1 MSGEKLF
8 EIGGQWLARIAG
20 RPSIYRFWY
29 DARSGETRRRS
40 LKTADVEEAKRLL
53 AVEFTIKTQS
63 DPQDPESVMLVTI
76 LHHYFEN
83 HSDKLP
89 SRHMARRSGE
99 IVLNFLEG
107 ECRLG
112 ATVKVGRFTKGLQ
125 AKFVL
130 WSAKHHGHS
139 TAYISRILNVIAA
152 ACRFAT
158 KTVLQDLVD
167 GDYIETR
174 LMKYRPE
181 ICYSA
186 KWISDITRQPEPQ
199 PRSYVPTFEELASLL
214 DTRGSELLQR
224 YDIIALNT
232 WARPEAVLTLSVK
245 SQVDFENGLVQ
256 LNPPGRKQ
264 NKKHR
269 PTIRLTD
276 NLRSWLKHWAED
288 RPLAY
293 KAKRNKHSSRNVDTT
308 TFAKHVR
315 AQFKRRTVR
324 WMLAR
329 NGLETEQID
338 TLFRQA
344 RGKNRQPLNDAIAHA
359 ESAGIQRIT
368 QYTLRHFMAT
378 RVRGLKE
385 IRVDREQ
392 RSSWLGHGKRD
403 ATSWYEGH
411 DPEHL
416 AEACQATDLIL
427 AKLDSLTKRPLMPSS
442 TKHKVM
448 LAGLTVVEH

>member
-8 EIGGQWLARIAG
+8 EIGGHWLARIEG
-20 RPSIYRFWY
+20 RPSIYKFWC

-40 LKTADVEEAKRLL
+40 LKTADVEEAKKLL
-53 AVEFTIKTQS
+53 AVEVSTKSHS
-63 DPQDPESVMLVTI
+63 DPQDPESVMLVSI
-76 LHHYFEN
+76 LNHYFEN
-83 HSDKLP
+83 RSDKLP
-89 SRHMARRSGE
+89 SGHMARRSGE
-99 IVLNFLEG
+99 IVLNFLER

-112 ATVKVGRFTKGLQ
+112 ATVKVGQFTKGMQ

-130 WSAKHHGHS
+130 WSAKRQGHS

-152 ACRFAT
+152 ASRFAT
-158 KTVLQDLVD
+158 KTVLQDLD
-167 GDYIETR
+167 SGDYVETR
-174 LMKYRPE
+174 LMKYMPE
-181 ICYSA
+181 ICYNA

-199 PRSYVPTFEELASLL
+199 PRSYVPTFEELASLF
-214 DTRGSELLQR
+214 DTPGSELLQR

-232 WARPEAVLTLSVK
+232 WARPEAVLTLSAK
-245 SQVDFENGLVQ
+245 SQVDFENGLVR

-276 NLRSWLKHWAED
+276 NLRGWLKHWAED

-293 KAKRNKHSSRNVDTT
+293 RARRNENSSRDVDTT

-329 NGLETEQID
+329 SGLDQEQIND
-338 TLFRQA
+338 LFRQA
-344 RGKNRQPLNDAIAHA
+344 RSKMRQPLNEAIARA
-359 ESAGIQRIT
+359 EALGIQRIT

-385 IRVDREQ
+385 VRVDREQ
-392 RSSWLGHGKRD
+392 RSAWLGHGKRD
-403 ATSWYEGH
+403 ATSSYEGH

-416 AEACQATDLIL
+416 AEASQATDLIL
-427 AKLDSLTKRPLMPSS
+427 AKLDSLTKRPLVPSS
-442 TKHKVM
+442 TKHKAM
-448 LAGLTVVEH
+448 LAGLTIIER